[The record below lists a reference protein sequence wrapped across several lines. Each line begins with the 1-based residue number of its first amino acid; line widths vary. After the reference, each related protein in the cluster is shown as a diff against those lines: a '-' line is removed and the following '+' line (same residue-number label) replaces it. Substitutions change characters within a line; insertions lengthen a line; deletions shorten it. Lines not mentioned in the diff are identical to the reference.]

1 MFPEDGASIRMCRFW
16 LTRQGNYRKII
27 AIVWKEAPFMKD
39 TYIARRKQLLENKK
53 ENTAV
58 VIFSGIAP
66 MKSQDEAYPFAADRN
81 FFYLTGIERENMIL
95 LMRKNYLGEYSET
108 LFIEPYDEVLAK
120 WVGGR
125 MRGAEATE
133 ISGVEAIADV
143 GEFSDRLN
151 SLVDNSRGLGKLSFY
166 LDLWRYHK
174 DQADTPAHTLA
185 KTLQSKYPAVAIEDI
200 NGDMAAMRAVKDE
213 KEIAFMRQAQE
224 HTRIAIE
231 EMMRY
236 AAPGM
241 NERELEGAFDFA
253 LMKQGVRDHAFH
265 SIFAGG
271 KRATTL
277 HYGENDQIV
286 NDGEM
291 VLIDLGSAYGNY
303 CADISRTFP
312 VNGKFTD
319 RQKQLYNAVLEA
331 QRIVIAN
338 AKPGLSTRDLNQ
350 MVIDYYETRL
360 DDLGLRKDGKTVRD
374 YYYHG
379 VNHQLGLDT
388 HDICTERERTL
399 KPGMVIT
406 VEPGLYV
413 EDESIGIRIEN
424 DVLITEDGCIDLS
437 VEIPRTVEEIE
448 AIMAK

>member
-1 MFPEDGASIRMCRFW
+1 
-16 LTRQGNYRKII
+16 
-27 AIVWKEAPFMKD
+27 MKD
-39 TYIARRKQLLENKK
+39 TYISRRKQLMADKK

-58 VIFSGIAP
+58 VIFAGSAP
-66 MKSQDEAYPFAADRN
+66 MKSQDEAYPFSVDRN

-95 LMRKNYLGEYSET
+95 VMRKNYLGEYSET

-125 MRGAEATE
+125 MRGAEATA
-133 ISGVEAIADV
+133 ISGVESIADV
-143 GEFSDRLN
+143 GEFADRLN
-151 SLVDNSRGLGKLSFY
+151 SIVEYSRGLGKLTFY

-185 KTLQSKYPAVAIEDI
+185 ATLQSKYPAVAIEDI

-213 KEIAFMRQAQE
+213 KELAFMRQAQE

-236 AAPGM
+236 AKPGM

-319 RQKQLYNAVLEA
+319 RQKELYNAVLEA

-338 AKPGLSTRDLNQ
+338 AKPGLTTRQLNQ
-350 MVIDYYETRL
+350 MVIDYYESRL

-379 VNHQLGLDT
+379 VSHQLGLDT

-424 DVLITEDGCIDLS
+424 DVVITETGCEDLS
-437 VEIPRTVEEIE
+437 AAFPRTVEEIE

>member
-1 MFPEDGASIRMCRFW
+1 M
-16 LTRQGNYRKII
+16 T
-27 AIVWKEAPFMKD
+27 D
-39 TYIARRKQLLENKK
+39 TYITRRKRLLENKQ

-58 VIFSGIAP
+58 IIFSGAAP
-66 MKSQDEAYPFAADRN
+66 MKSQDEAYPFSVDRN

-125 MRGAEATE
+125 MRAAEATAV
-133 ISGVEAIADV
+133 SGVEAVADV
-143 GEFSDRLN
+143 EEFPDRLN
-151 SLVDNSRGLGKLSFY
+151 SMVEYSRGLGKQTFC

-200 NGDMAAMRAVKDE
+200 NGDMAAMRTVKDE
-213 KEIAFMRQAQE
+213 KEIAFMRQAQK

-277 HYGENDQIV
+277 HYGENNQTV

-291 VLIDLGSAYGNY
+291 VLIDLGSSYGNY
-303 CADISRTFP
+303 SADISRTFP
-312 VNGKFTD
+312 INGKFTD
-319 RQKQLYNAVLEA
+319 RQKELYNTVLEA
-331 QRIVIAN
+331 QKIVIAA
-338 AKPGLSTRDLNQ
+338 AKPGLTTRDLNQ

-360 DDLGLRKDGKTVRD
+360 DALGLRKDGKTVRD

-379 VNHQLGLDT
+379 VSHQLGLDT
-388 HDICTERERTL
+388 HDICTERERML

-406 VEPGLYV
+406 VEPGLYI

-424 DVLITEDGCIDLS
+424 DVLITESGCIDLS
-437 VEIPRTVEEIE
+437 AAIPRTVEEIE

>member
-1 MFPEDGASIRMCRFW
+1 
-16 LTRQGNYRKII
+16 
-27 AIVWKEAPFMKD
+27 
-39 TYIARRKQLLENKK
+39 
-53 ENTAV
+53 
-58 VIFSGIAP
+58 
-66 MKSQDEAYPFAADRN
+66 
-81 FFYLTGIERENMIL
+81 
-95 LMRKNYLGEYSET
+95 
-108 LFIEPYDEVLAK
+108 
-120 WVGGR
+120 
-125 MRGAEATE
+125 
-133 ISGVEAIADV
+133 
-143 GEFSDRLN
+143 
-151 SLVDNSRGLGKLSFY
+151 
-166 LDLWRYHK
+166 
-174 DQADTPAHTLA
+174 
-185 KTLQSKYPAVAIEDI
+185 
-200 NGDMAAMRAVKDE
+200 
-213 KEIAFMRQAQE
+213 MRQAQE

-253 LMKQGVRDHAFH
+253 LMKQGVREHAFS

-277 HYGENDQIV
+277 HYSENNQVV

-291 VLIDLGSAYGNY
+291 FLIDLGSAYGNY

-319 RQKQLYNAVLEA
+319 RQKELYNTVLEA
-331 QRIVIAN
+331 QRIVIEN
-338 AKPGLSTRDLNQ
+338 AKPGLTTRDLNQ

-379 VNHQLGLDT
+379 VSHQLGLDT
-388 HDICTERERTL
+388 HDICTDRERTL

-406 VEPGLYV
+406 VEPGLYI

-437 VEIPRTVEEIE
+437 IAIPRTVEEIE

>member
-1 MFPEDGASIRMCRFW
+1 MQEI
-16 LTRQGNYRKII
+16 YK
-27 AIVWKEAPFMKD
+27 
-39 TYIARRKQLLENKK
+39 ARRQRVMEDKR

-58 VIFSGIAP
+58 VIFSGNAP
-66 MKSQDEAYPFAADRN
+66 MKSQDENYPFAVDRN

-95 LMRKNYLGEYSET
+95 VMRKNYLGEYNES
-108 LFIEPYDEVLAK
+108 LYIEPYDEVLAK

-125 MRGAEATE
+125 MRSAEATA
-133 ISGVEAIADV
+133 ISGVAEVAGV
-143 GEFSDRLN
+143 ENFPDRLN
-151 SLVDNSRGLGKLSFY
+151 SMVEYSRGLGKLTVY

-185 KTLQSKYPAVAIEDI
+185 ATLQHKYPAVAIEDI
-200 NGDMAAMRAVKDE
+200 NGTKAAMRAIKDE
-213 KEIAFMRQAQE
+213 TELDFMRKAQE

-231 EMMRY
+231 QMLRY
-236 AAPGM
+236 AKPGM

-253 LMKQGVRDHAFH
+253 LMKQGVREHAFH

-286 NDGEM
+286 NDGEL

-319 RQKQLYNAVLEA
+319 RQKELYNTVLEA
-331 QRIVIAN
+331 QRIVIEN
-338 AKPGLSTRDLNQ
+338 AKPGLTTRQLNQ

-360 DDLGLRKDGKTVRD
+360 DDLGLRKDDKTVRD

-379 VNHQLGLDT
+379 VSHHLGLDT
-388 HDICTERERTL
+388 HDICTDRERTL

-406 VEPGLYV
+406 VEPGLYI

-424 DVLITEDGCIDLS
+424 DVLITEDGCEDLS
-437 VEIPRTVEEIE
+437 IAIPRTVEEIE

>member
-1 MFPEDGASIRMCRFW
+1 
-16 LTRQGNYRKII
+16 
-27 AIVWKEAPFMKD
+27 MKD
-39 TYIARRKQLLENKK
+39 TYISRRQRLMADKA

-58 VIFSGIAP
+58 LIFSGAAP
-66 MKSQDEAYPFAADRN
+66 MKSQDESYPFSVDRN
-81 FFYLTGIERENMIL
+81 FFYLTGIQRENMIL
-95 LMRKNYLGEYSET
+95 LMRKNYQGTYSET

-125 MRGAEATE
+125 MRAAEATE
-133 ISGVEAIADV
+133 ISGIADIADV
-143 GEFSDRLN
+143 GEFYDRLN
-151 SLVDNSRGLGKLSFY
+151 SLVEYSRGLGKLTVY

-185 KTLQSKYPAVAIEDI
+185 ATLQHKYPAVAIEDI
-200 NGDMAAMRAVKDE
+200 NGTMAAMRAVKDE

-224 HTRIAIE
+224 HTRVAIE
-231 EMMRY
+231 EMLRY

-253 LMKQGVRDHAFH
+253 LMKQGVRDHAFT

-277 HYGENDQIV
+277 HYSENDQVV

-319 RQKQLYNAVLEA
+319 RQKELYNTVLEA

-338 AKPGLSTRDLNQ
+338 AKPGLTTRDLNQ
-350 MVIDYYETRL
+350 MVVDYYETRL
-360 DDLGLRKDGKTVRD
+360 DDLGLRGDGKTVRD

-379 VNHQLGLDT
+379 VSHQLGLDT
-388 HDICTERERTL
+388 HDICTERERVL
-399 KPGMVIT
+399 APGMVIT

-424 DVLITEDGCIDLS
+424 DVLITETGCEDLS
-437 VEIPRTVEEIE
+437 VNIPKTVEEIE
-448 AIMAK
+448 AIMAE

>member
-1 MFPEDGASIRMCRFW
+1 
-16 LTRQGNYRKII
+16 
-27 AIVWKEAPFMKD
+27 MKD
-39 TYIARRKQLLENKK
+39 TYMARRRHLLADKK

-58 VIFSGIAP
+58 VIFSGMAP
-66 MKSQDEAYPFAADRN
+66 MKSQDEAYPFSVDRN

-95 LMRKNYLGEYSET
+95 IMRKDYQGNYSES

-125 MRGAEATE
+125 MRADEATA
-133 ISGVEAIADV
+133 ISGVETIADV
-143 GEFSDRLN
+143 GEFQDRVN
-151 SLVDNSRGLGKLSFY
+151 SMVEFSRGLGKLTFF

-185 KTLQSKYPAVAIEDI
+185 KILQSKYPAVAIEDI
-200 NGDMAAMRAVKDE
+200 NGDMAAMRSVKDE
-213 KEIAFMRQAQE
+213 KEIAFMRKAQE

-236 AAPGM
+236 AKPGM

-291 VLIDLGSAYGNY
+291 FLIDLGSAYKNY
-303 CADISRTFP
+303 SADISRTFP

-319 RQKQLYNAVLEA
+319 RQKELYNTVLEA
-331 QRIVIAN
+331 QKIVIAA
-338 AKPGLSTRDLNQ
+338 AKPGLTTRQLNQ
-350 MVIDYYETRL
+350 MVIDYYESRL
-360 DDLGLRKDGKTVRD
+360 DDLGLRKDGKGVRD

-379 VNHQLGLDT
+379 VSHQLGLDT

-406 VEPGLYV
+406 VEPGLYI

-437 VEIPRTVEEIE
+437 VDIPRTVEEIE

>member
-1 MFPEDGASIRMCRFW
+1 
-16 LTRQGNYRKII
+16 
-27 AIVWKEAPFMKD
+27 MKD
-39 TYIARRKQLLENKK
+39 LYIARRKQLLENKK

-58 VIFSGIAP
+58 VIFSGSAP
-66 MKSQDEAYPFAADRN
+66 MKSQDEAYPFAVDRN

-95 LMRKNYLGEYSET
+95 VMRKNYLGDYSET
-108 LFIEPYDEVLAK
+108 LFIEPFDEVLAK

-125 MRGAEATE
+125 MREAEATE
-133 ISGVEAIADV
+133 ISGIADIANV
-143 GEFSDRLN
+143 ENFPDRLN
-151 SLVDNSRGLGKLSFY
+151 SMVEYSRGLGKLTFF

-185 KTLQSKYPAVAIEDI
+185 ATLQKKYPAVAIEDI
-200 NGDMAAMRAVKDE
+200 NGDMAAMRSVKGE
-213 KEIAFMRQAQE
+213 KEIAFMAQAQE

-231 EMMRY
+231 EMMAY
-236 AAPGM
+236 AKPGM

-286 NDGEM
+286 KDGEL

-312 VNGKFTD
+312 INGKFSD
-319 RQKQLYNAVLEA
+319 RQKELYNTVLEA
-331 QRIVIAN
+331 QRIVIAA
-338 AKPGLSTRDLNQ
+338 AKPGLTTRDLNQ

-379 VNHQLGLDT
+379 VSHQLGLDT

-406 VEPGLYV
+406 VEPGLYI

-424 DVLITEDGCIDLS
+424 DVMITEDGCVDLS
-437 VEIPRTVEEIE
+437 IAIPRTIEEIE
-448 AIMAK
+448 AVMAK

>member
-1 MFPEDGASIRMCRFW
+1 M
-16 LTRQGNYRKII
+16 
-27 AIVWKEAPFMKD
+27 
-39 TYIARRKQLLENKK
+39 
-53 ENTAV
+53 
-58 VIFSGIAP
+58 
-66 MKSQDEAYPFAADRN
+66 
-81 FFYLTGIERENMIL
+81 
-95 LMRKNYLGEYSET
+95 
-108 LFIEPYDEVLAK
+108 
-120 WVGGR
+120 
-125 MRGAEATE
+125 
-133 ISGVEAIADV
+133 
-143 GEFSDRLN
+143 DRLN
-151 SLVDNSRGLGKLSFY
+151 GIVENSRGLGKLTFW

-174 DQADTPAHTLA
+174 DQADTAAHSLA
-185 KTLQSKYPAVAIEDI
+185 KTLQSKYPAVAIDDI
-200 NGDMAAMRAVKDE
+200 NGDMAAMRAVKGE
-213 KEIAFMRQAQE
+213 EEIACMRKAQE

-236 AAPGM
+236 AKPGM

-277 HYGENDQIV
+277 HYGENNQIV

-291 VLIDLGSAYGNY
+291 VLIDLGSAYENY

-319 RQKQLYNAVLEA
+319 RQKELYNAVLEA
-331 QRIVIAN
+331 QKIVIAN
-338 AKPGLSTRDLNQ
+338 AKPGLTTRQLNQ
-350 MVIDYYETRL
+350 MVVEYYETRL
-360 DDLGLRKDGKTVRD
+360 DDLGLRKDGKGVRD

-379 VNHQLGLDT
+379 VSHQLGLDT

-406 VEPGLYV
+406 VEPGLYI

-424 DVLITEDGCIDLS
+424 DVMITEDGCVDLS
-437 VEIPRTVEEIE
+437 VAIPRTVEEIE

>member
-1 MFPEDGASIRMCRFW
+1 
-16 LTRQGNYRKII
+16 
-27 AIVWKEAPFMKD
+27 MKD

-379 VNHQLGLDT
+379 VSHQLGLDT

>member
-1 MFPEDGASIRMCRFW
+1 
-16 LTRQGNYRKII
+16 
-27 AIVWKEAPFMKD
+27 MKD
-39 TYIARRKQLLENKK
+39 IYISRRKQLLENKK

-58 VIFSGIAP
+58 VIFSGNAP
-66 MKSQDEAYPFAADRN
+66 MKSQDEAYPFSVDRN

-95 LMRKNYLGEYSET
+95 VMRKNYLGQCSET

-125 MRGAEATE
+125 MREAEATE
-133 ISGVEAIADV
+133 ISGILDIANVET
-143 GEFSDRLN
+143 FPDRLN
-151 SLVDNSRGLGKLSFY
+151 GMVEHSRGLGKLTFW

-174 DQADTPAHTLA
+174 EQADTPAHTLA
-185 KTLQSKYPAVAIEDI
+185 ATLQKKYPAVAIEDI
-200 NGDMAAMRAVKDE
+200 NGDMAAMRSVKGE
-213 KEIAFMRQAQE
+213 EEIALMRKAQE

-231 EMMRY
+231 QMMAY
-236 AAPGM
+236 AKPGM

-312 VNGKFTD
+312 INGKFTD
-319 RQKQLYNAVLEA
+319 RQKQLYNTVLEA
-331 QRIVIAN
+331 QKIVIAA
-338 AKPGLSTRDLNQ
+338 AKPGLTTRDLNQ
-350 MVIDYYETRL
+350 LVIDYYETRL

-379 VNHQLGLDT
+379 VSHQLGLDT

-406 VEPGLYV
+406 VEPGLYI

-437 VEIPRTVEEIE
+437 VAIPRTTDEIE